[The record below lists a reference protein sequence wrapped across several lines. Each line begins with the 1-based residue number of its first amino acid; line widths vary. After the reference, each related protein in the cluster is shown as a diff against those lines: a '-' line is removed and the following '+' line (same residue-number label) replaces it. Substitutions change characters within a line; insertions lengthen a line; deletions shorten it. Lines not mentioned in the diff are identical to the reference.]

1 MLCLDWTC
9 ALVLSAHFFACPIGR
24 SSKIA
29 RLKNR
34 ATRKKFSTPVLMTFW
49 GITHVTKKITKK
61 KFLRKQKS
69 IQIDH
74 FRNSWKRTKNLFT
87 NCLFLGKYNNL
98 LDFNRS
104 CIYYY
109 YYFYFTKNEKK
120 FTLSHILQF
129 EIDYLQPCRKAM
141 LELFVKMVNGF

>member
-9 ALVLSAHFFACPIGR
+9 ALVLSAHIFACPIGR
-24 SSKIA
+24 ASKIA
-29 RLKNR
+29 RLENR
-34 ATRKKFSTPVLMTFW
+34 ATRNKFSTPVLMTFW
-49 GITHVTKKITKK
+49 GITHVTKKITKN

-74 FRNSWKRTKNLFT
+74 FRNSRKRTKNLFT

-141 LELFVKMVNGF
+141 LELFVKMINSF